1 MLLGYLFLNFEL
13 VKTAGAWEAYDK
25 YNLLNKEII
34 LMNCKKIM
42 IKLFLRI
49 KLKLLYNK

>member
-25 YNLLNKEII
+25 YNLLYKEII
-34 LMNCKKIM
+34 VKTVKNNDKIIPTNK
-42 IKLFLRI
+42 IKAFV
-49 KLKLLYNK
+49 